1 MDYDLGIRDSAP
13 FAFICLGAP
22 VHRLDPGI
30 VSFRKATDCQ
40 VHVSAGEFNVAANLS
55 NWFGLRSAIVTAV
68 VKYEIGD
75 MVAERLRA
83 MGVTPFYRAF
93 EHNGVTGPDI
103 STTCSDRGYG
113 VRGPVVFY
121 NRADEAAAQ
130 LEPGDFEASDFR
142 PRRASVS
149 QWRDFRRCV
158 GTNTRIGDSWHAG
171 GKDPGRGG
179 FVRSEFS

>member
-40 VHVSAGEFNVAANLS
+40 VHVSAGEFNVAANRS

-93 EHNGVTGPDI
+93 EHNGVTGP
-103 STTCSDRGYG
+103 RY
-113 VRGPVVFY
+113 FH
-121 NRADEAAAQ
+121 NLQ
-130 LEPGDFEASDFR
+130 R
-142 PRRASVS
+142 PRLWGTWARGFLQPRRRSCCPARA
-149 QWRDFRRCV
+149 WR
-158 GTNTRIGDSWHAG
+158 
-171 GKDPGRGG
+171 
-179 FVRSEFS
+179 